1 MRVSGRYRSLGRH
14 ASISDA
20 ATPSSAG
27 TSVTSVR
34 SPSRSDAKLGR
45 PATSSRAAAR
55 LKPSVYAEKLATPE
69 LNIRRTMGRGS
80 QRSNGMPTGMSGA
93 GSRPCSNTRRHPR
106 PGVLRDERDPRD
118 PRRQERRKRPAR
130 DDDRHA
136 AAAEVGDLGRRPL
149 EQLVV
154 RPHALVGRPD
164 PRDAADELRRPLLGD
179 AVTDQV
185 VGDAGRVEHGPE
197 RASVRRDC
205 DLSSALGERSPDLEH
220 PRDLGEEAAVREEA
234 DHPSGHLR

>member
-14 ASISDA
+14 ASISHA

-93 GSRPCSNTRRHPR
+93 GSRPCSNTGGTH
-106 PGVLRDERDPRD
+106 DPACSVTSGIPATRVD
-118 PRRQERRKRPAR
+118 RSAGSVQPVTTTDTPRRPK
-130 DDDRHA
+130 
-136 AAAEVGDLGRRPL
+136 
-149 EQLVV
+149 
-154 RPHALVGRPD
+154 
-164 PRDAADELRRPLLGD
+164 
-179 AVTDQV
+179 
-185 VGDAGRVEHGPE
+185 
-197 RASVRRDC
+197 
-205 DLSSALGERSPDLEH
+205 
-220 PRDLGEEAAVREEA
+220 
-234 DHPSGHLR
+234 